1 VNKYPFAPPRNL
13 ANIAFYNRPCDERY
27 LISANEQRRRTS
39 MVANGQQT
47 LIARVPLNTAARQ
60 IDKLSIASSE
70 DLAVDRAKSKV

>member
-1 VNKYPFAPPRNL
+1 
-13 ANIAFYNRPCDERY
+13 
-27 LISANEQRRRTS
+27 

-70 DLAVDRAKSKV
+70 DLAVDRAKSRV